1 MPEVTGREPI
11 KLLLTSSAKSREI
24 WSIVP
29 PDKKVKK
36 KRTVPVLTERP
47 NKKFAQLSV
56 ADDAFLLREYCHHSS
71 TQLHGISP
79 RRKKEK

>member
-1 MPEVTGREPI
+1 MQTPEVTGREPI
-11 KLLLTSSAKSREI
+11 KLSLTRSAKSREI

-36 KRTVPVLTERP
+36 KRPVPVLTERP

-56 ADDAFLLREYCHHSS
+56 ADDAFRPKRVLPPFQEQGS
-71 TQLHGISP
+71 
-79 RRKKEK
+79 